1 MALGE
6 RNNVDVEI
14 DQLTDSIVNAYSG
27 DRFDTEIVSVSVED
41 LRLTTRKNGWRFDW
55 KKEHTTPK
63 RKVYKLYIENN
74 PSIIQG
80 LVCLEVM
87 ADHIHMHLLES
98 APFNIGIAKTYLGV
112 PGNLV
117 AFACHL
123 SLELGFE
130 GNLAFVAKS
139 QLIKHYQD
147 SLGAVFVGGQRMII
161 FPDAAL
167 KLIQKYFK

>member
-1 MALGE
+1 MSLDAK
-6 RNNVDVEI
+6 NNIDAEI
-14 DQLTDSIVNAYSG
+14 DRLTDSIVNAYSG
-27 DRFDTEIVSVSVED
+27 DRFDTEIACVSHED
-41 LRLTTRKNGWRFDW
+41 LRTASRKNGWRFNW
-55 KKEHTTPK
+55 RKEYALPQRT
-63 RKVYKLYIENN
+63 VYKLYIERN

-87 ADHIHMHLLES
+87 ADHVHMHLLES
-98 APFNIGIAKTYLGV
+98 APFNIGVGKIYLGV

-117 AFACHL
+117 AFACQL
-123 SLELGFE
+123 SLGLGFE

-147 SLGAVFVGGQRMII
+147 SLGAVFIGGQRMII